1 MQSLF
6 WAIYV
11 YFLSPVLGLLFLA
24 LLVYV
29 IMGWLFTFGVVSPR
43 QPAARAIWEFLDS
56 IIRPLARPIRRLVP
70 PIGQLDLS
78 VFLLGA
84 AILFTRDFALPS
96 LIGLL
101 P

>member
-6 WAIYV
+6 WALYG
-11 YFLSPVLGLLFLA
+11 YFLSPILTILFLA

-29 IMGWLFTFGVVSPR
+29 VMGWLFTFGIVSPR
-43 QPAARAIWEFLDS
+43 QPTARSIWDFLDS
-56 IIRPLARPIRRLVP
+56 IMRPLIRPIKRVVP

-78 VFLLGA
+78 VLLLGA
-84 AILFTRDFALPS
+84 TILFTRDFALPT
-96 LIGLL
+96 LIRLL